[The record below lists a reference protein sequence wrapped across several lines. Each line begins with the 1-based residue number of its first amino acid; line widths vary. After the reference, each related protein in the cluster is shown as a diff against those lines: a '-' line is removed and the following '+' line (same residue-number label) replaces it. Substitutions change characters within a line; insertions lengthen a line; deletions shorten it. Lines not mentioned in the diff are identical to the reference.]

1 MVQFVSASPG
11 LPVMNGIFKVC
22 HWPEPPFLRILPAR
36 LFVTTCQKPS
46 AFCLS
51 FLDLLRC
58 FSVVSFRYI
67 QYFFFCLFFLFRFF
81 CRQGTL
87 TFVFFRSSY
96 HLGFHLPYPGK
107 ILFVPFWGTM
117 SIFFPFWLLVCLFQ
131 RGRDLIWELCLLLET
146 GFEK

>member
-58 FSVVSFRYI
+58 FAAVSFRHI
-67 QYFFFCLFFLFRFF
+67 WYFFLPFLSFPVFLPAGNSYFRILQILLPFGVPSALSGKGFLRSFLGNNVNLFSVLAFGLPFSEGKRFDF
-81 CRQGTL
+81 GTL
-87 TFVFFRSSY
+87 
-96 HLGFHLPYPGK
+96 PAA
-107 ILFVPFWGTM
+107 
-117 SIFFPFWLLVCLFQ
+117 
-131 RGRDLIWELCLLLET
+131 
-146 GFEK
+146 

>member
-58 FSVVSFRYI
+58 FAAVSFRHI
-67 QYFFFCLFFLFRFF
+67 QYFFFAFSFFSGFSAGRELLLSYSSDPLTIWGSICLIRERFSSFLFGEQ
-81 CRQGTL
+81 CRS
-87 TFVFFRSSY
+87 FFRF
-96 HLGFHLPYPGK
+96 GF
-107 ILFVPFWGTM
+107 W
-117 SIFFPFWLLVCLFQ
+117 SAFF
-131 RGRDLIWELCLLLET
+131 RGEEI
-146 GFEK
+146 